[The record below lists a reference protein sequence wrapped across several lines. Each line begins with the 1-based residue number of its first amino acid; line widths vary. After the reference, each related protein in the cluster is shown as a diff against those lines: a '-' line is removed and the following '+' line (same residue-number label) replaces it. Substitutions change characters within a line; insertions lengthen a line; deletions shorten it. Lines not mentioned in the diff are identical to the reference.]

1 MSHPL
6 IEELSVL
13 CSRQKESGLIG
24 LKSEFE
30 SEGVRNSDFTL
41 LSSIAKE
48 NGVYSALKIGGAEA
62 KTDMYAAIENQ
73 NKYIIVPMVETPY
86 AASKAVQAYRDI
98 VLKNGYSEPK
108 LLFNIE
114 TKTAFQNLESI
125 LDSIQD
131 QATGIV
137 FGRVD
142 FTLSCGLTRK
152 DIQSEFICSKV
163 LEVSKKC
170 KQRDL
175 EFIVG
180 GAISVESIDF
190 LKEISLVRLDRFET
204 RKCILSSSSLQNPSI
219 KNLLKDCVL
228 FELIWLK
235 FKSQYYSN
243 FAQEDFD
250 RINMLEQRHL
260 YNIQENEKSN

>member
-1 MSHPL
+1 MVIQSQSFFS
-6 IEELSVL
+6 I
-13 CSRQKESGLIG
+13 
-24 LKSEFE
+24 LKP
-30 SEGVRNSDFTL
+30 
-41 LSSIAKE
+41 A
-48 NGVYSALKIGGAEA
+48 
-62 KTDMYAAIENQ
+62 
-73 NKYIIVPMVETPY
+73 
-86 AASKAVQAYRDI
+86 
-98 VLKNGYSEPK
+98 
-108 LLFNIE
+108 
-114 TKTAFQNLESI
+114 AFQNLSI

-142 FTLSCGLTRK
+142 FVILRSYKKIFVRIYLLK
-152 DIQSEFICSKV
+152 SF
-163 LEVSKKC
+163 EVSKKC
-170 KQRDL
+170 KQRNL

-260 YNIQENEKSN
+260 YIKENERAINYCNIFCED